1 MPERITIVGNDF
13 TYDFENC
20 NEAFCSETIIDLD
33 AQLPQLGLLV
43 EKSPSC
49 GQTVTFTC
57 QSAPITVNCIFF
69 AGKSV
74 FCSKACANSIS
85 VMHSEVEWNFWF
97 VNFLWWNPVQK
108 QEFCIPLHFLGI
120 KDLKKIEKG
129 QRNFWRPH
137 QRPDREKSWIFI
149 IFSPNYNQLV
159 LIIWAIPLVWP
170 SRP

>member
-1 MPERITIVGNDF
+1 MVFFKVKFCHFTAKKNHNLIWYCIHVYCKVIVG
-13 TYDFENC
+13 Y
-20 NEAFCSETIIDLD
+20 SKIYPIY
-33 AQLPQLGLLV
+33 PQCFYQV
-43 EKSPSC
+43 
-49 GQTVTFTC
+49 
-57 QSAPITVNCIFF
+57 
-69 AGKSV
+69 
-74 FCSKACANSIS
+74 
-85 VMHSEVEWNFWF
+85 HSEVEWDFWF